1 MKKSLILM
9 IEERR
14 VDSSGEAG
22 ARGGASAY
30 DAAAGASIGMAGAT
44 KETGGVLRVER
55 SPPHWVRRR

>member
-1 MKKSLILM
+1 MKRSLTLM
-9 IEERR
+9 IEEMT
-14 VDSSGEAG
+14 GAFCAEAS
-22 ARGGASAY
+22 ALGGASAY